1 MAVNN
6 LRRTLNLVRDLNANG
21 DVVDASL
28 SDSSDTLPSL
38 SFPSITSVHP
48 TANVSAGDIVYLVG
62 SNFGQYANVILI
74 SNTGVETVAGN
85 VTFNSS
91 SNVTFSWPFNVSS
104 QNSNPYDIRLKIR
117 STGLSNVSFNTASAN
132 VRFITYY
139 QGVADGYFLGGV
151 NSAATATLN
160 EIERYSLSVDTNST
174 DVGDLTAA
182 RQGLMGHASST
193 HGYGSGGSPAVPGS
207 PVVNII
213 EKFPFASDTNASD
226 VGDLTGN
233 FRSGVGNMSTTHG
246 YRAGGNFPSSNVI
259 EKFSLSSDANATDVG
274 DLTQLRQGPA
284 SNQSE
289 THGYSAGGLIYPA
302 LSNIIDKYPFATDT
316 NATDVGDLL
325 DGDLNASG
333 TNSSTT
339 AYVAGA
345 DPNYGDTQTDRI
357 SKYPFATDSNAVDS
371 GANLTL
377 AKNTMASSSS
387 SLFGFYAGGTS
398 GNPGVRQNVIE
409 KFSFAD
415 ETDSVDIADLTAAK
429 AYPNNGGIQV

>member
-6 LRRTLNLVRDLNANG
+6 LRRTLNLVKDLNANG

-28 SDSSDTLPSL
+28 SDSPDTLPSL
-38 SFPSITSVHP
+38 TFPSITSVHP
-48 TANVSAGDIVYLVG
+48 TSNVSAGDLVFIVG
-62 SNFGQYANVILI
+62 SNFGQYANVTLI

-85 VTFNSS
+85 VTFNST

-104 QNSNPYDIRLKIR
+104 QNSNPFDIRLKIK

-132 VRFITYY
+132 VRFATYY
-139 QGVADGYFLGGV
+139 QGISDGYILGGI
-151 NSAATATLN
+151 NSSATATLN
-160 EIERYSLSVDTNST
+160 EIEKYSLAVDGNST

-182 RQGLMGHASST
+182 RQGLMGHASAT
-193 HGYGSGGSPAVPGS
+193 HGYSSGGATSVPGAG
-207 PVVNII
+207 VVNII
-213 EKFPFASDTNASD
+213 EKFPFSSGGNATD

-246 YRAGGNFPSSNVI
+246 YRAGGNFPSTNVI
-259 EKFSLSSDANATDVG
+259 EKFSLSSDGNATDVG
-274 DLTQLRQGPA
+274 DLTQLRQAQA

-302 LSNIIDKYPFATDT
+302 LSNIIDKYPFTSDT
-316 NATDVGDLL
+316 NATDVGDLV
-325 DGDLNASG
+325 DADMIPGG

-345 DPNYGDTQTDRI
+345 DVGFGDTQTDRI
-357 SKYPFATDSNAVDS
+357 SKYPFASDSNAVDS

-377 AKNTMASSSS
+377 AKNAMGSSSS
-387 SLFGFYAGGTS
+387 SLFGFHAGGMS

-429 AYPNNGGIQV
+429 SHPNIGGIQV